1 MHIFGHSSHS
11 FWKILKMKDLNYS
24 AVWDQSAYQI
34 LSLSVL
40 NMPNYITF
48 YKKFAYSVIPY
59 QDICT

>member
-48 YKKFAYSVIPY
+48 YKKG
-59 QDICT
+59 